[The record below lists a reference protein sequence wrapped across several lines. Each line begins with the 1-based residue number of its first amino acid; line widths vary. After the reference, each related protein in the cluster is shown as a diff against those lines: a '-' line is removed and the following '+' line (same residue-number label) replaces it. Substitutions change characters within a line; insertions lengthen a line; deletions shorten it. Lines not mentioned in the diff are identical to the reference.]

1 MNVDKHSSKFNNE
14 IKKLAKIGWILNT
27 RANNQELLT
36 GDHQGCLP
44 SSKCESLYCEIR
56 SLTYTV
62 IVVAQDHMFLLPSL
76 HSWFVRNRKS
86 LFLESVIQ
94 SAARFSLGSTGLY
107 YQNYITSIHATEKRC
122 QNFEKERL
130 GWLLATF
137 RKSFNSRKKTKS
149 VPSMGQATITCLR
162 NTGNSS

>member
-1 MNVDKHSSKFNNE
+1 MKAKNCQKF
-14 IKKLAKIGWILNT
+14 GWILNT

-36 GDHQGCLP
+36 GGHQGCLP

-62 IVVAQDHMFLLPSL
+62 IVVAQDHMFLLHSL
-76 HSWFVRNRKS
+76 HWWFVRNRKS

-130 GWLLATF
+130 GWLLARF
-137 RKSFNSRKKTKS
+137 RKSFNSTKKTKS
-149 VPSMGQATITCLR
+149 VPSMGQTTITCLR